1 MAYGSEVRRRFA
13 SARRR
18 DLDETDGRVATGT
31 AEDRTLNVW
40 IKFQM
45 RIEDSVVDGIGYEVF
60 GCPETI
66 AAASLI
72 AERLEGRNITANP
85 DIDVHA
91 VAAELSI
98 PVDKLGKLL
107 RIEDAALACLRQAGA
122 GDWERKR

>member
-13 SARRR
+13 SASRRA
-18 DLDETDGRVATGT
+18 LDEADARVATGL
-31 AEDRTLNVW
+31 AEDRTLSVW
-40 IKFQM
+40 VKFQI
-45 RIEDSVVDGIGYEVF
+45 RVTDSVVDQVGYEVF

-72 AERLEGRNITANP
+72 AERLEGRSIAAIP

-91 VAAELSI
+91 IAAELSI

-107 RIEDAALACLRQAGA
+107 RIEDAVVACFRRAGA
-122 GDWERKR
+122 G

>member
-1 MAYGSEVRRRFA
+1 MAYASEVRRRFA

-18 DLDETDGRVATGT
+18 DLDEVDGRIATGV

-45 RIEDSVVDGIGYEVF
+45 RVEDSVVAEIGYEVF

-72 AERLEGRNITANP
+72 AERLEGRNIAATS
-85 DIDVHA
+85 DIDIRA
-91 VAAELSI
+91 VAVELSI

-107 RIEDAALACLRQAGA
+107 RIEDAVLACLRQAGA
-122 GDWERKR
+122 GGKERKR